1 MSMSASRSSIVRR
14 SRRRSGSS
22 STMSTRTGSPEGLAT
37 RTGLGRSQLADEPWE
52 HLEVVLG
59 HAASD
64 PDLSGRSADVVVEER
79 AVEDADLARP
89 LSVESPGHGRQAERR
104 AGDECGRSGR
114 NGWEL
119 YHQKK
124 MII

>member
-1 MSMSASRSSIVRR
+1 
-14 SRRRSGSS
+14 
-22 STMSTRTGSPEGLAT
+22 MSTRTGSPEGLAT

-79 AVEDADLARP
+79 AVEDDDLARP
-89 LSVESPGHGRQAERR
+89 LPEDRPGHVEAAEAWHPVVEDHHVWHRLPIEVQPNHDRRVAGGRLVAHAQAL
-104 AGDECGRSGR
+104 CGHSDQCR
-114 NGWEL
+114 
-119 YHQKK
+119 
-124 MII
+124 